1 MEKNTY
7 MHISQHSVSVH
18 IGIMATFNYKNLVY
32 TSFQLVSLHRAED
45 IVTQATTHTTYTL
58 GTTLSLFYLPVKD
71 NRNFISRL
79 IYESI
84 DQLLP
89 A

>member
-1 MEKNTY
+1 
-7 MHISQHSVSVH
+7 
-18 IGIMATFNYKNLVY
+18 MATFNYKNLVY
-32 TSFQLVSLHRAED
+32 TSFQLVSLHRTED

-84 DQLLP
+84 D
-89 A
+89 